1 MKRFGEGL
9 SINNMSRSMDSQQK
23 KMMHVLPVE
32 AYTSKEW
39 FDLEMK
45 TLFSTT
51 WQFAGLVE
59 DVANPGDYIAVQ
71 AGLNNIFIVK
81 GRDHRL
87 RAFHNMCRHR
97 GTQLLRA
104 VGENQKAITC
114 PYHDWTYDL
123 EGKLISVPKKE
134 EEFPYL
140 CSKKL
145 HECDLNLH
153 EASVDIFKGMLFV
166 HPEKNAQNILE
177 FFGEVTPYLGPHIP
191 EELVEYQEKEGEAFY
206 TKEIHANWKIIV
218 ENYIDHYHLAHL
230 HEGTLNM
237 YDHAK
242 AEFGW
247 KGPHYWFYE
256 PLVTEYLADVDN
268 ASPQPLI
275 SSVPREKI
283 GAYVPWLF
291 PNIGITEG
299 EAAWNTFHAI
309 PLAADK
315 TLVVIRSKM
324 ENASEW
330 EFTKQYTRSSMSK
343 VWLKYGNKGKY
354 EGDPSDP
361 MASGDFMKEDVYACE
376 QQQKSL
382 KSPMF
387 SLGARAKRGEYAVM
401 RFQEEVKKWMNNH
414 GANV

>member
-1 MKRFGEGL
+1 
-9 SINNMSRSMDSQQK
+9 MSRSMDSQQK

-104 VGENQKAITC
+104 VGKNQKAITC

-134 EEFPYL
+134 EEFPDL

-256 PLVTEYLADVDN
+256 PLVSEYLADVDN

-330 EFTKQYTRSSMSK
+330 EFTKQYTKSSMSK

-387 SLGARAKRGEYAVM
+387 SVGARAKRGEYAVV

-414 GANV
+414 GANI

>member
-1 MKRFGEGL
+1 MKK
-9 SINNMSRSMDSQQK
+9 N
-23 KMMHVLPVE
+23 MMHILPVE
-32 AYTSKEW
+32 AYTTQEW

-45 TLFSTT
+45 NIFSKT
-51 WQFAGLVE
+51 WQFAGLAE
-59 DVANPGDYIAVQ
+59 DVSEPGDYISVQ

-104 VGENQKAITC
+104 VGKNKKAITC

-123 EGKLISVPKKE
+123 EGKLISIPKQK
-134 EEFPYL
+134 EEFPEL
-140 CSKKL
+140 QGEL
-145 HECDLNLH
+145 HKCGLNLH

-166 HPEKNAQNILE
+166 HPDKNASNIME
-177 FFGEVTPYLGPHIP
+177 FFGEVEPYLGPHIV
-191 EELVEYQEKEGEAFY
+191 EELVEYKEKGDEPFY
-206 TKEIHANWKIIV
+206 VKEIKANWKIIV

-247 KGPHYWFYE
+247 VGPHYWFYE
-256 PLVTEYLADVDN
+256 PLVPDYANNVKN
-268 ASPQPLI
+268 AAPYPLI
-275 SSVPREKI
+275 NSVPEDKI

-299 EAAWNTFHAI
+299 ESAWNTFHVT
-309 PLAADK
+309 PLAPDR
-315 TLVVIRSKM
+315 TLVVIRSKVM
-324 ENASEW
+324 NVSEW
-330 EFTKQYTRSSMSK
+330 EFTKQYTKSSMNK
-343 VWLKYGNKGKY
+343 IWQHYGNKGKY
-354 EGDPSDP
+354 DGDTNDP
-361 MASGDFMKEDVYACE
+361 MASGDFMAEDVYACE

-382 KSPMF
+382 KSPFF
-387 SLGARAKRGEYAVM
+387 SIGAQAQRGEFAVSK
-401 RFQEEVKKWMNNH
+401 FQSVVKEWVEKHINDE
-414 GANV
+414 

>member
-1 MKRFGEGL
+1 
-9 SINNMSRSMDSQQK
+9 MDKKSEMGK
-23 KMMHVLPVE
+23 KMMHDLPVE
-32 AYTSKEW
+32 AYTSQEW

-45 TLFSTT
+45 EIFSKT
-51 WQFAGLVE
+51 WQFAGLIE
-59 DVANPGDYIAVQ
+59 DVQEPGDYISVQ

-81 GRDHRL
+81 GRDGRL

-104 VGENQKAITC
+104 VGKGKKAITC

-123 EGKLISVPKKE
+123 EGNLISLPKQK
-134 EEFPYL
+134 EEFPEL
-140 CSKKL
+140 KGEL
-145 HECDLNLH
+145 HKCGLNLH

-166 HPEKNAQNILE
+166 HPNKNAPSIME
-177 FFGEVTPYLGPHIP
+177 FFGEVEPYLGPHIV
-191 EELVEYQEKEGEAFY
+191 EELVEYKEKDETPFY
-206 TKEIHANWKIIV
+206 TKEIQANWKIIV

-247 KGPHYWFYE
+247 AGPHYWFYE
-256 PLVTEYLADVDN
+256 PLIPAYAQDVKN

-275 SSVPREKI
+275 DSVSEDKI

-299 EAAWNTFHAI
+299 ESAWNTFHVT
-309 PLAADK
+309 PLAPDR

-324 ENASEW
+324 MNVSEW
-330 EFTKQYTRSSMSK
+330 EFTKQYTKSSMSK
-343 VWLKYGNKGKY
+343 VWQHYGNKGKY
-354 EGDPSDP
+354 DGDPETDP
-361 MASGDFMKEDVYACE
+361 MASGDFMLEDIYACE

-382 KSPMF
+382 QSPFF
-387 SLGARAKRGEYAVM
+387 SVGAQAQRGEFAI
-401 RFQEEVKKWMNNH
+401 RKFQSVVKEWIEKH
-414 GANV
+414 QELK

>member
-9 SINNMSRSMDSQQK
+9 LINNMSRSMDSQQK

-104 VGENQKAITC
+104 VGKNQKAITC

-134 EEFPYL
+134 EEFPDL

-387 SLGARAKRGEYAVM
+387 SVGARAKRGEYAVM

-414 GANV
+414 GANI

>member
-1 MKRFGEGL
+1 
-9 SINNMSRSMDSQQK
+9 MDSQQK

-104 VGENQKAITC
+104 VGKNQKAITC

-134 EEFPYL
+134 EEFPDL

-206 TKEIHANWKIIV
+206 TKEIYANWKIIV

-387 SLGARAKRGEYAVM
+387 SVGARAKRGEYAVM

-414 GANV
+414 GANI

>member
-1 MKRFGEGL
+1 MT
-9 SINNMSRSMDSQQK
+9 QK
-23 KMMHVLPVE
+23 QRMMHKLPVE
-32 AYTSKEW
+32 AYTSQEW

-45 TLFSTT
+45 HLFSKT

-59 DVANPGDYIAVQ
+59 DVAQPGDYISVQ

-81 GRDHRL
+81 GRDNRL

-104 VGENQKAITC
+104 VGKGKKAITC

-123 EGKLISVPKKE
+123 EGKLISLPKQE
-134 EEFPYL
+134 EEFPQL
-140 CSKKL
+140 EKPL
-145 HECDLNLH
+145 HECGLNLH

-166 HPEKNAQNILE
+166 HPDKDAPSIME
-177 FFGEVTPYLGPHIP
+177 FFGEVEPFLGPHIV
-191 EELVEYQEKEGEAFY
+191 ESLVEYSEKEGEPAY
-206 TKEIHANWKIIV
+206 VKEVNANWKIIV

-247 KGPHYWFYE
+247 AGPHYWFYE
-256 PLVTEYLADVDN
+256 PLVKAYRNDLKN
-268 ASPQPLI
+268 AAPYPLI
-275 SSVPREKI
+275 DSVPEDKI

-299 EAAWNTFHAI
+299 ESSWNTFHVT
-309 PLAADK
+309 PLAPDR
-315 TLVVIRSKM
+315 TLITVRTKVM
-324 ENASEW
+324 NASEW
-330 EFTKQYTRSSMSK
+330 EFTKQLTKSSMSK
-343 VWLKYGNKGKY
+343 VWQQFGNKGKY
-354 EGDPSDP
+354 EGDASDP
-361 MASGDFMKEDVYACE
+361 MASGDFMAEDVYACE

-382 KSPMF
+382 QSPMF
-387 SLGARAKRGEYAVM
+387 SVGAQAQRGEFAVSK
-401 RFQEEVKKWMNNH
+401 FQEVVKEWMEKH
-414 GANV
+414 LK

>member
-104 VGENQKAITC
+104 VGKNQKAITC

-134 EEFPYL
+134 EEFPDL

-230 HEGTLNM
+230 HEATLNM

-275 SSVPREKI
+275 SSVAREKI

-315 TLVVIRSKM
+315 TLVVIRSKI

-387 SLGARAKRGEYAVM
+387 SVGARAKRGEYAVM

-414 GANV
+414 GANI

>member
-1 MKRFGEGL
+1 MKRFGEEL

-104 VGENQKAITC
+104 VGKNQKAITC

-134 EEFPYL
+134 EEFLDL

-343 VWLKYGNKGKY
+343 IWLKYGNKGKY

-387 SLGARAKRGEYAVM
+387 SVGARAKRGEYAVM

-414 GANV
+414 GANI

>member
-1 MKRFGEGL
+1 
-9 SINNMSRSMDSQQK
+9 MSTK
-23 KMMHVLPVE
+23 KMMHALPLE
-32 AYTSKEW
+32 AYTSQEW

-45 TLFSTT
+45 TIFSTT

-59 DVANPGDYIAVQ
+59 DVANPGDYVSVQ

-81 GRDHRL
+81 GRDNRL

-104 VGENQKAITC
+104 VGKNQKAITC
-114 PYHDWTYDL
+114 PYHDWTYNL

-134 EEFPYL
+134 EEFPDL
-140 CSKKL
+140 CNKEL
-145 HECDLNLH
+145 HDCGLNLH

-166 HPEKNAQNILE
+166 HPDKNVSNIME
-177 FFGEVTPYLGPHIP
+177 FFGDVESYLGPHIV
-191 EELVEYQEKEGEAFY
+191 EDLVEYSENKNEPFY
-206 TKEIHANWKIIV
+206 TKEIKANWKIIV

-247 KGPHYWFYE
+247 EGPHYWFKE
-256 PLVTEYLADVDN
+256 PLVQEYNNDAEN

-275 SSVPREKI
+275 KVNKSDNIHVF
-283 GAYVPWLF
+283 VPWLF

-309 PLAADK
+309 PLAPDR
-315 TLVVIRSKM
+315 TLVVIRSKT
-324 ENASEW
+324 EKVTDW
-330 EFTKQYTRSSMSK
+330 ELSKQYTKSTMSK
-343 VWLKYGNKGKY
+343 IWQHYGNKGKY
-354 EGDPSDP
+354 EGDINDP
-361 MASGDFMKEDVYACE
+361 MASGDFMEEDVYACQ

-382 KSPMF
+382 SSPMF
-387 SLGARAKRGEYAVM
+387 SIGARAQKGEYAVM
-401 RFQEEVKKWMNNH
+401 RFQEEVKKWMNAN